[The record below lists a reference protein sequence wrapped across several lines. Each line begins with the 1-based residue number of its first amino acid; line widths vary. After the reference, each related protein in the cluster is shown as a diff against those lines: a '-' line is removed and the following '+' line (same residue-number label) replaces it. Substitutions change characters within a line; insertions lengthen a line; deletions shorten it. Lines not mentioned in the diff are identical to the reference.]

1 MTRTFAI
8 IITIA
13 LASPALAQPLP
24 VASENSDSCISM
36 V

>member
-8 IITIA
+8 ILAIA

-24 VASENSDSCISM
+24 VPKTGS
-36 V
+36 